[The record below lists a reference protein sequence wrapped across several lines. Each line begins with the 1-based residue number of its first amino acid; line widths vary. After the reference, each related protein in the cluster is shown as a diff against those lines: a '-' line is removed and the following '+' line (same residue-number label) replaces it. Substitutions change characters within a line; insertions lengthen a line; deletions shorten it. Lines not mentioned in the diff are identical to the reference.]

1 MRANNDPSCD
11 CCVYCQ
17 LSALSLL
24 KAGNELNRQLCDKA
38 LLVAEGTT
46 AGLVIATG
54 YEKNERRPD
63 VPEGWVM
70 TAITY
75 PVGSQN
81 LVQGFWEVR
90 KVTSIFIIDVICL
103 FHSVGLR
110 CVQWNFP
117 ETSGKVLCDIA
128 TRPMQKQ
135 I

>member
-1 MRANNDPSCD
+1 M
-11 CCVYCQ
+11 
-17 LSALSLL
+17 L

-54 YEKNERRPD
+54 YEKNEMRPD
-63 VPEGWVM
+63 IPEGWVVN
-70 TAITY
+70 AITY

-90 KVTSIFIIDVICL
+90 KVSSIFIIDVICL

-110 CVQWNFP
+110 CGRWNFP

-128 TRPMQKQ
+128 TCPTQKQ